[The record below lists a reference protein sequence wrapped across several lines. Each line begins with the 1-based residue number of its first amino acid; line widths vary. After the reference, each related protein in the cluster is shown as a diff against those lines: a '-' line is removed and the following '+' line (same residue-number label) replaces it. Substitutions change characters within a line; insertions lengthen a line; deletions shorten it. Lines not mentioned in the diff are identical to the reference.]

1 MMNENKETRYCKK
14 CGCELMSTNKK
25 KLCENCRR
33 KRNEKIRN
41 GALGIGSTAAAVTI
55 AFLKHGKGGNNKKG

>member
-1 MMNENKETRYCKK
+1 MNEIRYCKK

-33 KRNEKIRN
+33 NKNGTIGKIS
-41 GALGIGSTAAAVTI
+41 GAVGSALAGLAGVVVLFRK
-55 AFLKHGKGGNNKKG
+55 AKKK

>member
-1 MMNENKETRYCKK
+1 MNEIRYCKK

-33 KRNEKIRN
+33 NKNGTIRKISRAA
-41 GALGIGSTAAAVTI
+41 GSALGLAGVVLFRKA
-55 AFLKHGKGGNNKKG
+55 KKK

>member
-1 MMNENKETRYCKK
+1 MNEIRYCKK

-33 KRNEKIRN
+33 NKNGTIRKIS
-41 GALGIGSTAAAVTI
+41 GAVVSALGLAGVVLFRKA
-55 AFLKHGKGGNNKKG
+55 KKK

>member
-1 MMNENKETRYCKK
+1 MNEIRYCKK

-33 KRNEKIRN
+33 NKNGTIGKIS
-41 GALGIGSTAAAVTI
+41 GAVVSALGLAGVVLFRKA
-55 AFLKHGKGGNNKKG
+55 KKK